1 MMLNSLQAK
10 IYSRVNGDSTLQT
23 LLGGSGRFWHGFEPL
38 EPKIGSLSYIQE
50 VVVPGRIQADNAQ
63 SYEQFFMFSI
73 FAQNYNAIAE
83 RLYSLL
89 HNYRFSE
96 SSDMGA
102 AICMSDWI
110 GPDSFDEGL
119 KCGKKQ
125 MRFRVLS
132 VLKPQN
138 PIA

>member
-1 MMLNSLQAK
+1 MMLESFQALL
-10 IYSRVNGDSTLQT
+10 YSRVNGDATLQT
-23 LLGGSGRFWHGFEPL
+23 LLGGSNRFFHGFENNQ
-38 EPKIGSLSYIQE
+38 PKMSSISYVME
-50 VVVPGRIQADNAQ
+50 VTVPGAIQADNAQ
-63 SYEQFFMFSI
+63 SYVQYFMFSI
-73 FAQNYNAIAE
+73 FANNYNAIAE

-89 HNYRFSE
+89 HNHRFAAT
-96 SSDMGA
+96 SDQGG

-110 GPDSFDEGL
+110 GPDSFDEDL

-138 PIA
+138 PIT